1 MHERP
6 TPALTRRLSFAIT
19 AVALVAASGCFTTV
33 DKNLEFQRVCSG
45 DAVCHVED
53 MATGQ
58 KYYPPGHHEC
68 RCR

>member
-1 MHERP
+1 MQIRP
-6 TPALTRRLSFAIT
+6 TSVLVRRLSSSIAL
-19 AVALVAASGCFTTV
+19 VALLAASGCFTTV

-53 MATGQ
+53 TATGQ